1 MTSCEDKV
9 AYLSEYL
16 AQNAAVLHTFLH
28 PDCTD
33 VRAFPCPASVRGGG
47 DRHWHIGHQH
57 HDRGDACK
65 AAAAPR
71 PPNTFSSK
79 TKSAQP
85 STGKK
90 PRPRGAA

>member
-16 AQNAAVLHTFLH
+16 ARNAATLHTFLH
-28 PDCTD
+28 PECTD

-47 DRHWHIGHQH
+47 DRHWHIGHKH
-57 HDRGDACK
+57 HDRGEACK
-65 AAAAPR
+65 AAALPR
-71 PPNTFSSK
+71 PPNTFSTK
-79 TKSAQP
+79 TKTP
-85 STGKK
+85 SKK